1 MKCEICH
8 HNCDISENGYG
19 FCGAR
24 KNQGGAIVCDN
35 YGKITSLALDP
46 IEKKPLYHF
55 FPGSRIL
62 SVGSYGCNMK
72 CGFCQNFEIS
82 QRKPRFDYISPEKL
96 VKIALNESENC
107 GVAFTYNEPTISFEY
122 VADCAKLLK
131 QANLK
136 VVLVSNGQVN
146 KTPLEQLAPL
156 VDAWN
161 IDVKAWN
168 ADFYRRH
175 GGDFE
180 AAKRAVELASKTA
193 HVEAT
198 TLIIPGENDS
208 DDEIAA
214 LAKWLARLSP
224 ETPYHLSRYFPRY
237 KYDAPPT
244 PADLLFRL
252 AKVAKRYL
260 RYVYVG
266 NV

>member
-1 MKCEICH
+1 MKCDICP
-8 HNCDISENGYG
+8 HNCSIPENRYG

-24 KNQGGAIVCDN
+24 KNAGGVIVCDN

-55 FPGSRIL
+55 LAGSKIL

-72 CGFCQNFEIS
+72 CGFCQNYTIS
-82 QRKPRFDYISPEKL
+82 QNKPSYEYVSPERL
-96 VKIALNESENC
+96 LEIAINTPDNV

-122 VADCAKLLK
+122 VLDCAKLLK
-131 QANLK
+131 EAGLK
-136 VVLVSNGQVN
+136 VVLVSNGQIN
-146 KTPLEQLAPL
+146 PSPLAELAPL

-168 ADFYRRH
+168 ADFYSRH

-180 AAKRAVELASKTA
+180 TVKRIVEVASRTA
-193 HVEAT
+193 HVEVT
-198 TLIIPGENDS
+198 TLVIPNENDGGG
-208 DDEIAA
+208 EIAA
-214 LAKWLARLSP
+214 LAEWLAAISP
-224 ETPYHLSRYFPRY
+224 EIPYHLSRYFPRY
-237 KYDAPPT
+237 KYEAPQT
-244 PADLLFRL
+244 PKETLFRL
-252 AKVAKRYL
+252 AEIAKRYL

>member
-1 MKCEICH
+1 MKCEICP
-8 HNCDISENGYG
+8 HNCEIPENCYG

-24 KNQGGAIVCDN
+24 KNLGGSVICDN
-35 YGKITSLALDP
+35 FGKITSIAIDP

-55 FPGSRIL
+55 FPGSKIL

-82 QRKPRFDYISPEKL
+82 QRKPRWDYISPEELIKMA
-96 VKIALNESENC
+96 VNTSQNI
-107 GVAFTYNEPTISFEY
+107 GVAFTYNEPTIGYEY
-122 VADCAKLLK
+122 VAACAKLLK
-131 QANLK
+131 QADFK
-136 VVLVSNGQVN
+136 VALVSNGQIN
-146 KTPLEQLAPL
+146 ASALERLAPL

-161 IDVKAWN
+161 IDIKAWN

-180 AAKRAVELASKTA
+180 TACRAVELAAQTA
-193 HVEAT
+193 HVEVT

-208 DDEIAA
+208 DFEIAET
-214 LAKWLARLSP
+214 AKWLATLSR

-244 PADLLFRL
+244 PKDTLFRL
-252 AKVAKRYL
+252 AEVAKRYL
-260 RYVYVG
+260 KNVYVG